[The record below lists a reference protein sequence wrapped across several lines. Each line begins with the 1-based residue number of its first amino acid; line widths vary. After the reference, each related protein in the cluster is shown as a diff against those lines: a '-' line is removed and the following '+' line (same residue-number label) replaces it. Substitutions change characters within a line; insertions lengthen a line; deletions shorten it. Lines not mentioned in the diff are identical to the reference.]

1 MVTKATATL
10 AEVVVATVAA
20 VDLEA
25 VKVHAVVAVVAEVAV
40 APVETGVQQDVNVS
54 KKGPFSRPFF

>member
-20 VDLEA
+20 EAVDLEA
-25 VKVHAVVAVVAEVAV
+25 VKDHAAVAEVAAEV
-40 APVETGVQQDVNVS
+40 AVVPVAIGVQQDVNVY
-54 KKGPFSRPFF
+54 

>member
-1 MVTKATATL
+1 MAAVVTKATATL

-25 VKVHAVVAVVAEVAV
+25 VKGHAAVVVVVVAEVAV
-40 APVETGVQQDVNVS
+40 VPAAVGVRQDVNVS
-54 KKGPFSRPFF
+54 